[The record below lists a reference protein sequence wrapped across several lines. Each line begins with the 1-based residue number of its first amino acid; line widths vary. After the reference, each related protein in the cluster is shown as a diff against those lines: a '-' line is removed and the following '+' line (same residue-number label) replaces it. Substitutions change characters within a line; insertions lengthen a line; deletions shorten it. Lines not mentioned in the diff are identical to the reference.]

1 MCRLAAYIG
10 KTIPLRKLL
19 LDGKHSLYEQSW
31 QPKELQYAKLNA
43 DGFGFGW
50 YQPDG
55 HSAIYRNPM
64 PIWSDANLGDLADS
78 LHSDRWLAMVRSA
91 TAGFSS
97 SIDNT
102 QPFRHGAY
110 LYMHNGYIKD
120 FNSTLRQSITAE
132 LANPRIA
139 SLRGLS
145 DSEYLFALL
154 RQLIDDN
161 PQKEL
166 AEVIKDFIIWLDTNI
181 KHGEALLNIIISD
194 SHAIYALRYAING
207 DAPSL
212 YYRNKADG
220 LWLASEKL
228 DDNQD
233 WSAFSEK
240 KLMIAQL
247 GSAIDWIDL

>member
-10 KTIPLRKLL
+10 KAIPLRRLL
-19 LDGKHSLYEQSW
+19 LDAKHSLYVQSW

-55 HSAIYRNPM
+55 RTAVYRNPM
-64 PIWSDANLGDLADS
+64 PIWSDANLSDLADS
-78 LHSDRWLAMVRSA
+78 LCSERWLAMVRSA
-91 TAGFSS
+91 TSNFAT

-102 QPFRHGAY
+102 QPFKDGCY

-120 FNSTLRQSITAE
+120 FNNTLRQAIIAE
-132 LANPRIA
+132 LADSIIA

-154 RQLIDDN
+154 RQLIADN
-161 PQKEL
+161 PDKEF
-166 AEVIKDFIIWLDTNI
+166 AIIIKDFIAWLMTHINED
-181 KHGEALLNIIISD
+181 EALLNIIVSD

-207 DAPSL
+207 NAPSL
-212 YYRNKADG
+212 YYLAEKDR
-220 LWLASEKL
+220 LWIASEKL
-228 DDNQD
+228 DDTQD
-233 WSAFSEK
+233 WCAFSEK
-240 KLMIAQL
+240 RLMIARL
-247 GSAIDWIDL
+247 GATIQWLDL